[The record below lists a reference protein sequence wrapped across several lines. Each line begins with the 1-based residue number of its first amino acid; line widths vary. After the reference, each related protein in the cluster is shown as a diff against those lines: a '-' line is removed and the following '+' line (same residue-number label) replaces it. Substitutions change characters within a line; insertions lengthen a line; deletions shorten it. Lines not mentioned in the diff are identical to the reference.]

1 MLVVLA
7 KNKYVGITSA
17 IVAVAALSNN
27 VETIHLAGGYRAEGL
42 YVNYD
47 CRISLTTFAGR
58 DAYINGVNRASET
71 QWFVYGILQHSVSH
85 DYIVAQ
91 GTSGIWFYRKWNSGL
106 AEFWGGKEIKGI
118 GSVTAPAVDFPFPL
132 ISLLYKG
139 ASAIYKSGQKG
150 VYVLSG
156 TGASIGLVN
165 TGVYVLNQDIKDNNT
180 TTVAFIEYN
189 VKGMWK

>member
-27 VETIHLAGGYRAEGL
+27 VETIHLAGGYRTEGL

-71 QWFVYGILQHSVSH
+71 QWFVYGIL
-85 DYIVAQ
+85 
-91 GTSGIWFYRKWNSGL
+91 
-106 AEFWGGKEIKGI
+106 
-118 GSVTAPAVDFPFPL
+118 
-132 ISLLYKG
+132 
-139 ASAIYKSGQKG
+139 
-150 VYVLSG
+150 
-156 TGASIGLVN
+156 
-165 TGVYVLNQDIKDNNT
+165 
-180 TTVAFIEYN
+180 
-189 VKGMWK
+189 

>member
-1 MLVVLA
+1 MSWVNLNDV
-7 KNKYVGITSA
+7 
-17 IVAVAALSNN
+17 
-27 VETIHLAGGYRAEGL
+27 
-42 YVNYD
+42 YVNQTGGTIAGD
-47 CRISLTTFAGR
+47 LSVNGALTVNDGKGTNTTYNVANEITTLR
-58 DAYINGVNRASET
+58 D
-71 QWFVYGILQHSVSH
+71 SVSH

-132 ISLLYKG
+132 TSLLYKG
-139 ASAIYKSGQKG
+139 ASAIYSSGQKG

-165 TGVYVLNQDIKDNNT
+165 TGVYVIKQDITDNNT
-180 TTVAFIEYN
+180 TTVAFIQYN
-189 VKGMWK
+189 VKGLWK

>member
-1 MLVVLA
+1 M
-7 KNKYVGITSA
+7 VGVYDANTRTGKS
-17 IVAVAALSNN
+17 VHLS
-27 VETIHLAGGYRAEGL
+27 
-42 YVNYD
+42 
-47 CRISLTTFAGR
+47 
-58 DAYINGVNRASET
+58 
-71 QWFVYGILQHSVSH
+71 QHSVSH

-132 ISLLYKG
+132 TSLLYKG
-139 ASAIYKSGQKG
+139 ASAIYSSGQKG

-156 TGASIGLVN
+156 TGASIGLAN